1 MDMKTILFICR
12 SELSDLFA
20 ELGKRLQHAFRV
32 EYVAYNGDDVVR
44 LAAHGVKPDAVFTEM
59 LAKQPMRTPSP
70 EQLKELDSFILR
82 WSDGRFSVNSA
93 IQSDRTYAG
102 MTYAEALGNLFRCH
116 CVWREYFSARKIAYA
131 FHEPV
136 SLAFNQM
143 AELNCKANGGRYLTF
158 ITALGQHKYNYL
170 ILDAG
175 NAACPEL
182 LKHLERSDE
191 SETSDQPDIAAYLE
205 KFRHDF
211 QILAANVMPKTSA
224 LKLLTRG
231 IAHEVKRFFTRDRV
245 PRQADSVS
253 YFLRRVNPWMSRFRN
268 RRDYKRKLRYDEPA
282 ANDKY
287 YYYSFHLEPEAVVLY
302 WGDGVYTNQVKLIEN
317 IAGQLPPGYFLY
329 VKDHPH
335 LLYYRSVEDYL
346 RIKKIPNVKLMA
358 PHIPGKQLISNAR
371 GVFSINA
378 TAGLEALLMQ
388 KEVYIVGNAF
398 YAACPLVHSLRNIRD
413 LRDAL
418 YAETPWN
425 EEKERIL
432 HRFLAALFKSTHE
445 GVVCFFSGMAQKFP
459 IDHNRNFDNIAAD
472 LQNFDRLLSPP
483 EKDEE

>member
-1 MDMKTILFICR
+1 M
-12 SELSDLFA
+12 
-20 ELGKRLQHAFRV
+20 
-32 EYVAYNGDDVVR
+32 
-44 LAAHGVKPDAVFTEM
+44 
-59 LAKQPMRTPSP
+59 
-70 EQLKELDSFILR
+70 
-82 WSDGRFSVNSA
+82 
-93 IQSDRTYAG
+93 
-102 MTYAEALGNLFRCH
+102 
-116 CVWREYFSARKIAYA
+116 
-131 FHEPV
+131 

-175 NAACPEL
+175 NAVCPEL
-182 LKHLERSDE
+182 LKHLEH
-191 SETSDQPDIAAYLE
+191 PDGDRAGAPDRPDVAAYLE
-205 KFRHDF
+205 KFRRDY
-211 QILAANVMPKTSA
+211 QILAANAMPKGASA
-224 LKLLTRG
+224 LGLLIRG
-231 IAHEVKRFFTRDRV
+231 IAHEVKRRLTRDRA

-253 YFLRRVNPWMSRFRN
+253 YFLRRINPSLSRFRN
-268 RRDYKRKLRYDEPA
+268 RRAYARAIRYDEPV
-282 ANDKY
+282 ANEKY

-346 RIKKIPNVKLMA
+346 RIKRIPNVKLMA
-358 PHIPGKQLISNAR
+358 PHIPGKQLIGNAR

-388 KEVYIVGNAF
+388 KEVYIFGNAF

-418 YAETPWN
+418 YAETPWD
-425 EEKERIL
+425 EEKERTL
-432 HRFLAALFKSTHE
+432 HRFLAALFESTHE

-459 IDHNRNFDNIAAD
+459 IDHDRNFDNIAAD
-472 LQNFDRLLSPP
+472 LQNFDRLLSDPGK
-483 EKDEE
+483 EDE